1 MASIMKS
8 DAEYVDEVMSQSLLK
23 PVSVVKEGENDVYSR
38 KRALSGDDEGETS
51 KKLKQQSPAEG
62 ICDLVD
68 LMKSQFTSFRSDL
81 QEMRSEMTST
91 FESRFTSF
99 EAKLTNTVMKVV
111 HEEIDSVKKDFNTRI
126 DGLSNKLE
134 SKLESKL
141 VQYVETH
148 IEKKVS
154 SVSDD
159 LQKSLGLSELQKE
172 VTSLKT
178 TYASVAGAGASV
190 PASSS
195 SEGIERNIIIRNLRC
210 DPKEETDRTV
220 TLNKV
225 YKLFRDSLKL
235 KTVKIVSCERKSSK
249 SKKPGVIVVTIET
262 ADQKQEIMQIKNR
275 LKNTPEYKDVYIEN
289 DRSFSTRINESNM
302 FTVLK
307 ELGKANDYFVS
318 GSGRILKKTGK
329 PSSRQ

>member
-1 MASIMKS
+1 MSSIMKS
-8 DAEYVDEVMSQSLLK
+8 DAEYVDEVMSLSLLK
-23 PVSVVKEGENDVYSR
+23 PVSVVKEGENYVYSR
-38 KRALSGDDEGETS
+38 KMALSGDDEGKTS

-148 IEKKVS
+148 IDKKVS

-210 DPKEETDRTV
+210 GPKEETDRTV

-235 KTVKIVSCERKSSK
+235 KTVKIVSCERKSPK
-249 SKKPGVIVVTIET
+249 SKKTGVILVTIET

-329 PSSRQ
+329 PGSRQ